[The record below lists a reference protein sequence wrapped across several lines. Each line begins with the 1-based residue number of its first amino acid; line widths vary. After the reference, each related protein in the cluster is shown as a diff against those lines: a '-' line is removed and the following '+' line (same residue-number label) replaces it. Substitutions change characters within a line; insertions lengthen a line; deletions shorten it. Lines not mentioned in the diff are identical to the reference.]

1 MDHLLTVE
9 IEAVQRIGTQ
19 FASGSDEATIAGESI
34 PCVARDSSL
43 VSDAIAPASEIV
55 RSLATRIAGRLTSLS
70 ETASA
75 AGVIYGTT
83 EEATAS
89 AFSALGRGL

>member
-19 FASGSDEATIAGESI
+19 FASGSDEATTAGESI

-55 RSLATRIAGRLTSLS
+55 RSLATRIAGAGGSMAAHHQVGELWDDLTD
-70 ETASA
+70 EP
-75 AGVIYGTT
+75 
-83 EEATAS
+83 E
-89 AFSALGRGL
+89 